1 MIRRQRLRVLDPT
14 NGTGPAKYGTH
25 GWFAAAIAA
34 GVGAAG
40 SLASGFMGADA
51 AEDAA
56 GIQSQYLDL
65 GIDELRGALDPSI
78 AELNRQQAW
87 SDRHLNRQFRNSMR
101 GIAPYADAGARG
113 LGRLNYLLGTDNG
126 LGPAPTAP
134 RAPKQPKY
142 SKDPAKAAAQK
153 KEYQKALK
161 AYQKAKTKYDT
172 DSAAWKAGT
181 EAAASDP
188 NFGGLMRPYED
199 RFDSRI
205 EEVAGRKYEDTKGY
219 GQRILD
225 TAAEKYDDKY
235 ADEILGVAR
244 DKFDLADFEAD
255 PGYEF
260 RRSEG
265 GRGIEQ
271 SAAARGG
278 LLSGAAAKELTRF
291 NQDTASDEFDRAHG
305 RWADQHNRHL
315 TGLTGQQAFDY
326 GAWADNKN
334 TRLGA
339 LSGERAF
346 DYDVWGDQK
355 NTELG
360 SLVDRRNFDYGNWE
374 GNRNFQYGALMDQVG
389 IGQDA
394 TDDRNQNRQF
404 YSTARTQNRLA
415 NAIQQGNWR
424 QNTANNI
431 AEFLAQQGN
440 AQAAGEVGSANA
452 WGNAFQGVGNMGAY
466 MYGANGND
474 RPGSGQRRWAWG
486 APEWWRQNRGVS
498 T

>member
-1 MIRRQRLRVLDPT
+1 MIRKQRYRFQDPT
-14 NGTGPAKYGTH
+14 SGLARYTTH
-25 GWFAAAIAA
+25 EWFAAAIAA

-40 SLASGFMGADA
+40 SLASGALASGA

-87 SDRHLNRQFRNSMR
+87 SDRHLNRQFRNSML

-126 LGPAPTAP
+126 LGPAPTGP
-134 RAPKQPKY
+134 KAPKQPKY

-161 AYQKAKTKYDT
+161 AYERAKVKYDT

-199 RFDSRI
+199 KFDSRI
-205 EEVAGRKYEDTKGY
+205 DEVAKR
-219 GQRILD
+219 Q
-225 TAAEKYDDKY
+225 YDDKY
-235 ADEILGVAR
+235 AQQILDVSRRQFDDKYANEILEVGR

-305 RWADQHNRHL
+305 RWADQRDTRLGTLRGQQGFDYGNFRDQQGTEL
-315 TGLTGQQAFDY
+315 GALTGQQAFDY
-326 GAWADNKN
+326 G
-334 TRLGA
+334 
-339 LSGERAF
+339 
-346 DYDVWGDQK
+346 VWGDQK

-394 TDDRNQNRQF
+394 VDDRRQDRQF
-404 YSTARTQNRLA
+404 YSTARTGNRLA

-452 WGNAFQGVGNMGAY
+452 WGNAFQGAGNTLAYLYGSGAF
-466 MYGANGND
+466 GGNP
-474 RPGSGQRRWAWG
+474 RTGSGQRRWAPG
-486 APEWWRQNRGVS
+486 APEWWRQNRGVP